1 MYQDLENAKSYLS
14 KENCT
19 CVLCRDDQLFSSKH
33 RGVRPLLTFLD
44 SGKDFAGFSA
54 ADKVVGKAT
63 AFLYCLLGVRA
74 IHAGVLS
81 DAAAEVLTQ
90 ANIWFSCDSRVP
102 AIRNRENTGPCPM
115 EQATK
120 DISDPHL
127 ALSAI
132 RDTLKALQQKQA
144 AE

>member
-1 MYQDLENAKSYLS
+1 MISDLEKAKTYL
-14 KENCT
+14 KTQGCT
-19 CVLCRDDQLFSSKH
+19 CVLCREDQLFHSRH

-44 SGKDFAGFSA
+44 SGEDFTNFSA

-81 DAAAEVLTQ
+81 DAAAEVLTE
-90 ANIWFSCDSRVP
+90 ANISFSCDCRVP
-102 AIRNRENTGPCPM
+102 AIRNRDNTGPCPM

-120 DISDPHL
+120 DLTDPHL
-127 ALSAI
+127 ALAAI
-132 RDTLKALQQKQA
+132 RKTLETLQGK
-144 AE
+144 